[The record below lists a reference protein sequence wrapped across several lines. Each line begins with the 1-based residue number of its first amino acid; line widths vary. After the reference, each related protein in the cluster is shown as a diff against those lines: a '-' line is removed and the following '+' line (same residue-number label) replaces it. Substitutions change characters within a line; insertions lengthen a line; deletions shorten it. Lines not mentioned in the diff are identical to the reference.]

1 MSPRVRVKICG
12 LTTADDALLA
22 AELGADALGFI
33 FVPTSPRALT
43 PAAAGAII
51 AQLPPLLT
59 PVAVVRNEPVEVVR
73 EILTLSGCRVVQ
85 LHGDEPPEYLE
96 ALGLPAM
103 KAIGVAGADDLDAI
117 ARYRATARAVLL
129 DTKVAGHSGGTGQT
143 FDWQLARQAQRY
155 GLPLVL
161 AGGLHPGNVAAAIRA
176 VHPYAVD
183 ISSGIELA
191 PGRKDPALMRQLF
204 AAIRQAQELVSSE
217 Q

>member
-43 PAAAGAII
+43 PAAAGEII

-161 AGGLHPGNVAAAIRA
+161 AGGLIPAMSPPPFAPSIPTRWISPAASNSPRAGKIPPSCGNCSRRSAR
-176 VHPYAVD
+176 
-183 ISSGIELA
+183 
-191 PGRKDPALMRQLF
+191 RRN
-204 AAIRQAQELVSSE
+204 
-217 Q
+217 